1 MTVVPPKRKWLD
13 FRPARRRG
21 WGFPRPQRARP
32 SKLAREWAQPLDSP
46 GMVES
51 PGDLLPGPR
60 ILLGPGPT
68 MADPRVLRAMAT
80 PLVGQFDPEFTA
92 VMNEAMELLRVVF
105 QTRNE
110 PAFPV
115 PGTGRGGLGGAIR
128 SLPRPGHRGRTARC
142 GPLR

>member
-1 MTVVPPKRKWLD
+1 MTVAPLKRKWLD
-13 FRPARRRG
+13 FCPARRRG

-32 SKLAREWAQPLDSP
+32 SKLARERAQPLDSP
-46 GMVES
+46 DMVDS

-92 VMNEAMELLRVVF
+92 VMNEVMELLRVVF

-110 PAFPV
+110 
-115 PGTGRGGLGGAIR
+115 
-128 SLPRPGHRGRTARC
+128 
-142 GPLR
+142 